1 MVVSLSLHM
10 FRCFKLA
17 LVCVVTLL
25 WGCRSNPTFD
35 TLSTL
40 SPWRAQYAAVQPGME
55 YVWVSLDGRASVM
68 ALGERTVQGHGDGRH
83 VHERWYTGQGE
94 MLYMVDG
101 RIQQALGFTHEWRGQ
116 TSTPPAWDAVLS
128 NTRELSWRRT
138 LDVMPGYRYNL
149 IDNITTYKTT
159 APKRLPEGVSPQTQW
174 VADLVSSKGDDGLDW
189 WYLQKFALLDG
200 RVVYSEQCVAKAL
213 CLALR
218 PLGVVVPA
226 K

>member
-1 MVVSLSLHM
+1 MSILIPQS
-10 FRCFKLA
+10 KLIN
-17 LVCVVTLL
+17 
-25 WGCRSNPTFD
+25 RY
-35 TLSTL
+35 
-40 SPWRAQYAAVQPGME
+40 RPGFE
-55 YVWVSLDGRASVM
+55 YLAVSLDSRASVM
-68 ALGERTVQGHGDGRH
+68 ALGERTVQGSGDSRH

-94 MLYMVDG
+94 MLYVVDG

-116 TSTPPAWDAVLS
+116 TSTPPAWEAVLHNS
-128 NTRELSWRRT
+128 RELSWRRM

-149 IDNITTYKTT
+149 IDNITTYKT
-159 APKRLPEGVSPQTQW
+159 AVPKRLPEGVSPQAQW

-189 WYLQKFALLDG
+189 WYVQKFAVLDG
-200 RVVYSEQCVAKAL
+200 RVVYSEQCVAKTL